1 MKPIELTYT
10 QWIRLSKELH
20 KDYPTSVLAIKEKT
34 KKVLGFTS
42 REYRKWIPNPNY
54 NQEYKTYELEKNS
67 GDYLFAFEPEKG
79 RSDRVIHLDF
89 YDEAKR
95 TFFLLKYSEFL

>member
-10 QWIRLSKELH
+10 QWIKLSKELH
-20 KDYPTSVLAIKEKT
+20 NDYPPSVLAIREKT

-42 REYRKWIPNPNY
+42 REHRKWVPNANY
-54 NQEYKTYELEKNS
+54 KEEYKKYESEKNYDDIFS
-67 GDYLFAFEPEKG
+67 FEPEKG
-79 RSDRVIHLDF
+79 RTERVIHLDF